1 MTGEA
6 RMSYDSVRSVHRLIE
21 EGIGDAARLEY
32 ILDRLEKG
40 KYLYLSDQKY
50 LENLLSSNQMNMTE
64 SAEPKVESNALEKLE
79 NDLMNLN
86 SQLENIL
93 RNKRITNRSTE
104 NHPIVESQKQ
114 ETQKLKHKPA
124 ITSNKNEEITL
135 ILSVVLGLISL
146 QGIGHMYVGRIARG
160 TGILVLS
167 LLISAFSISYVI
179 GFIPKETIPNTVSVF
194 FLPILVAGYFML
206 YVFQILDGRRLCV
219 VYNQH
224 VAEHGKRPSWW

>member
-1 MTGEA
+1 
-6 RMSYDSVRSVHRLIE
+6 MSYDSVRSVHRLIE

-64 SAEPKVESNALEKLE
+64 SAEAKVESNALGKLE

-93 RNKRITNRSTE
+93 KNKRRTDRGAE
-104 NHPIVESQKQ
+104 DQPIVESQKQ
-114 ETQKLKHKPA
+114 DVRKFKHEPV
-124 ITSNKNEEITL
+124 ITSNKNEEVTL
-135 ILSVVLGLISL
+135 ILSVVLGLVTL
-146 QGIGHMYVGRIARG
+146 QGIGHIYVGRIARG

-167 LLISAFSISYVI
+167 LLISAFSMSYVT
-179 GFIPKETIPNTVSVF
+179 GLIPKETIPNTVSAF

-206 YVFQILDGRRLCV
+206 YVFQILDSHRFCIE
-219 VYNQH
+219 YNQH
-224 VAEHGKRPSWW
+224 VAEHGKRPPWW